1 MSEPN
6 KGPGRVSREAKGGV
20 FLIGLDRAG
29 KRNAFDSAMLQ
40 DLAAALG
47 EYEVNPDYRCAV
59 LFAHGDHFTAGLDL
73 MELAPKLGEGEFSY
87 PEGSID
93 PFGVTSPRR
102 TKPLIIALQG
112 MCWTAAIEMALNADI
127 ALAADDAYFSQIEVL
142 RGIAPAGGATVRL
155 PKVAGWS
162 DAMKYMLTGM
172 EFDAKEAREMKIIS
186 EVLPKDQ
193 LMQRALELAGKVA
206 GAAPLGVKAT
216 MQSALAAKYDGDE
229 AGLGLLNGQLFDL
242 MKTKDVQEG
251 VMAMLERRDPVFKG
265 E

>member
-1 MSEPN
+1 
-6 KGPGRVSREAKGGV
+6 
-20 FLIGLDRAG
+20 
-29 KRNAFDSAMLQ
+29 
-40 DLAAALG
+40 
-47 EYEVNPDYRCAV
+47 
-59 LFAHGDHFTAGLDL
+59 
-73 MELAPKLGEGEFSY
+73 
-87 PEGSID
+87 
-93 PFGVTSPRR
+93 
-102 TKPLIIALQG
+102 
-112 MCWTAAIEMALNADI
+112 
-127 ALAADDAYFSQIEVL
+127 
-142 RGIAPAGGATVRL
+142 
-155 PKVAGWS
+155 
-162 DAMKYMLTGM
+162 MKYMLTGM